1 MSTQEPMTE
10 VQKRFLY
17 ARPSQEGI
25 ERIEVARAAFR
36 DLVKKLED
44 VLPPCRETALV
55 WTKLEEA
62 CAWANKGLAFHAPA
76 GTTPIDNG

>member
-1 MSTQEPMTE
+1 MPSEI
-10 VQKRFLY
+10 QKRFIY
-17 ARPSQEGI
+17 SRPSQAGI

-36 DLVKKLED
+36 DLVKKLEE

-62 CAWANKGLAFHAPA
+62 SAWANKGLAFHAPA
-76 GTTPIDNG
+76 EPTPLDNG